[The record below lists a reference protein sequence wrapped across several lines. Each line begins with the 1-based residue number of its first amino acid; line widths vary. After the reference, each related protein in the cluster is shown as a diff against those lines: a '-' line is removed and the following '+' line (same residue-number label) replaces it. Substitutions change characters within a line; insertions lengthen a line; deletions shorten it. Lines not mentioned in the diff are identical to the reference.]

1 MIDKR
6 MLVDTVTIQK
16 PAGEKDGWGKVIYDE
31 PKTLKLVRFDRAVS
45 HTGSGQNRTENNFSV
60 LMVYPKYTPIELDDS
75 WLNGLVND
83 THRDYIIRKIIPQY
97 HPFKYTILCYEV
109 EVI

>member
-16 PAGEKDGWGKVIYDE
+16 PSTVDKWGKETFSE
-31 PKTLKLVRFDRAVS
+31 PIVLKNVRFDRSMS
-45 HTGSGQNRTENNFSV
+45 HTGSGQNRNENNFSV
-60 LMVYPKYTPIELDDS
+60 LMVYPKYTPIKLDDS
-75 WLNGLVND
+75 WLNGRVRDNN
-83 THRDYIIRKIIPQY
+83 RDYIIRKIIPQY
-97 HPFKYTILCYEV
+97 HPFKNTVLCYEV

>member
-16 PAGEKDGWGKVIYDE
+16 PAETDKWGKETYSDPI
-31 PKTLKLVRFDRAVS
+31 TLKNVRFDRSTS
-45 HTGSGQNRTENNFSV
+45 HAGSGQNRSENNFSV
-60 LMVYPKYTPIELDDS
+60 LLVYPKYTPIELDDS
-75 WLNGLVND
+75 WLNGRVND

-97 HPFKYTILCYEV
+97 HPFNHKILCYEI

>member
-16 PAGEKDGWGKVIYDE
+16 PTGEKDGWGKVTYDE
-31 PKTLKLVRFDRAVS
+31 PKTLKPVRFDRAVS

-75 WLNGLVND
+75 WLNGRVND
-83 THRDYIIRKIIPQY
+83 THRNYIIRKIIPQY
-97 HPFKYTILCYEV
+97 HPFKHTILCYEV

>member
-16 PAGEKDGWGKVIYDE
+16 PAELDGWGKQTYSE
-31 PKTLKLVRFDRAVS
+31 PITLKHVRFDRSTA
-45 HTGSGQNRTENNFSV
+45 HTGSGQGRNEHNFSV

-75 WLNGLVND
+75 WLNGRVND

-97 HPFKYTILCYEV
+97 HPFKHNILCYEI

>member
-16 PAGEKDGWGKVIYDE
+16 PAELDGWGKQTYSE
-31 PKTLKLVRFDRAVS
+31 PVTLKYVRFDRSTA
-45 HTGSGQNRTENNFSV
+45 HTGSGQGRNEHNFSV

-75 WLNGLVND
+75 WLNGRVND
-83 THRDYIIRKIIPQY
+83 THRDFIIRKIIPQY
-97 HPFKYTILCYEV
+97 HPFKRTILCYEI

>member
-16 PAGEKDGWGKVIYDE
+16 PASVDKWGKETYSDPI
-31 PKTLKLVRFDRAVS
+31 TLKHVRFDRSVS
-45 HTGSGQNRTENNFSV
+45 HTGSGQSRNENNFSV
-60 LMVYPKYTPIELDDS
+60 LMIYPRYTPIELDNS
-75 WLNGLVND
+75 WVDGRIKDNNQ
-83 THRDYIIRKIIPQY
+83 DYIIRKIIPQY
-97 HPFKYTILCYEV
+97 HPFKHTILCYEV

>member
-16 PAGEKDGWGKVIYDE
+16 PASVDRWGKETYSDPI
-31 PKTLKLVRFDRAVS
+31 TLKDVRFDRSVS
-45 HTGSGQNRTENNFSV
+45 HTGSGQNRNENNFSV
-60 LMVYPKYTPIELDDS
+60 LMVYPKYTPIDLDNS
-75 WLNGLVND
+75 WVDGRVKDNNQ
-83 THRDYIIRKIIPQY
+83 DYIIRKIIPQY
-97 HPFKYTILCYEV
+97 HPFKRTILCYEI

>member
-31 PKTLKLVRFDRAVS
+31 N
-45 HTGSGQNRTENNFSV
+45 HFSV

-75 WLNGLVND
+75 WLNGRVND

-97 HPFKYTILCYEV
+97 HPFKHTILCYEI

>member
-16 PAGEKDGWGKVIYDE
+16 PAETDKWGKETYSDPI
-31 PKTLKLVRFDRAVS
+31 TLKYVRFDRSTS
-45 HTGSGQNRTENNFSV
+45 HTGSGQNRSEDNFSV

-75 WLNGLVND
+75 WLNGRVND
-83 THRDYIIRKIIPQY
+83 THRDFIIRKIIPQH
-97 HPFKYTILCYEV
+97 HPFKHTVLCYEI

>member
-16 PAGEKDGWGKVIYDE
+16 PTDTDKWGKVTYSDPII
-31 PKTLKLVRFDRAVS
+31 LKNVRFDRSVS
-45 HTGSGQNRTENNFSV
+45 HTGSGADRNENNFSV

-75 WLNGLVND
+75 WLNGRISDEN
-83 THRDYIIRKIIPQY
+83 RNYIIRKIIPQY
-97 HPFKYTILCYEV
+97 HPFNNKILCYEV

>member
-16 PAGEKDGWGKVIYDE
+16 TSDVDKWGKETYSDPII
-31 PKTLKLVRFDRAVS
+31 LKNVRFDRSVS
-45 HTGSGQNRTENNFSV
+45 HTGSGQARNEDNYSV
-60 LMVYPKYTPIELDDS
+60 LMIYPKYAPIELDDS
-75 WLNGLVND
+75 WLNGRVND

-97 HPFKYTILCYEV
+97 HPFKHTILCYEV

>member
-16 PAGEKDGWGKVIYDE
+16 PDESDKWGKETYSDPI
-31 PKTLKLVRFDRAVS
+31 TLKYVRFDRSVS
-45 HTGSGQNRTENNFSV
+45 HTGSGADRSENNSSV
-60 LMVYPKYTPIELDDS
+60 LMIYPKYAPIELDDS
-75 WLNGLVND
+75 WLNGRVADEN
-83 THRDYIIRKIIPQY
+83 RNYIIRKIIPQY
-97 HPFKYTILCYEV
+97 HPFKKSILCYEV

>member
-6 MLVDTVTIQK
+6 MLVDAVTIQK

-31 PKTLKLVRFDRAVS
+31 PKTLKPVRFDRAVS
-45 HTGSGQNRTENNFSV
+45 HTGSGQNRTENNLSV

-75 WLNGLVND
+75 WLNGRVND
-83 THRDYIIRKIIPQY
+83 THRDYIIRKIIPQH
-97 HPFKYTILCYEV
+97 HPFKRTILCYEV

>member
-16 PAGEKDGWGKVIYDE
+16 TSDVDKWGKETYSDPI
-31 PKTLKLVRFDRAVS
+31 TLKYVRFDRSVS
-45 HTGSGQNRTENNFSV
+45 HTGSGADRNENNFSV
-60 LMVYPKYTPIELDDS
+60 LMIYPKYTPIELDDS
-75 WLNGLVND
+75 WLNGRVFDESRN
-83 THRDYIIRKIIPQY
+83 YIIRKIIPQY
-97 HPFKYTILCYEV
+97 HPFNNKILCYEV

>member
-16 PAGEKDGWGKVIYDE
+16 PASVDKWGKETYSDPI
-31 PKTLKLVRFDRAVS
+31 TLKHVRFDRSVS
-45 HTGSGQNRTENNFSV
+45 HTGSGQNRNENNFSV
-60 LMVYPKYTPIELDDS
+60 LRVYPRYTPIELDNS
-75 WLNGLVND
+75 WVDGRIKDNNQ
-83 THRDYIIRKIIPQY
+83 DYIIRKVIPQY
-97 HPFKYTILCYEV
+97 HPFKHTILCYEI

>member
-16 PAGEKDGWGKVIYDE
+16 PASVDKWGKETYSDHI
-31 PKTLKLVRFDRAVS
+31 TLKNVRFDRSTS
-45 HTGSGQNRTENNFSV
+45 HTGSGQSRNENNFSV
-60 LMVYPKYTPIELDDS
+60 LMIYPEYTPIKLDNS
-75 WLNGLVND
+75 WVDGRVND

-97 HPFKYTILCYEV
+97 HPFNHKILCYEI

>member
-16 PAGEKDGWGKVIYDE
+16 LSDVDKWGKETYSDPII
-31 PKTLKLVRFDRAVS
+31 LKHVRFDRSVS
-45 HTGSGQNRTENNFSV
+45 HIGSGQGRNEDNFSV
-60 LMVYPKYTPIELDDS
+60 LMVYPKYTPVELDDS
-75 WLNGLVND
+75 WLNGRVSDEN
-83 THRDYIIRKIIPQY
+83 RNYIIRKIIPQY
-97 HPFKYTILCYEV
+97 HPLKHTILCYEV

>member
-16 PAGEKDGWGKVIYDE
+16 PSGEKDGWGKVIYDE
-31 PKTLKLVRFDRAVS
+31 PKTLKPVRFDRSVS
-45 HTGSGQNRTENNFSV
+45 HTGSGQNRNENNFSV
-60 LMVYPKYTPIELDDS
+60 LMVYTKYTPIELDDS
-75 WLNGLVND
+75 WLNGRVND

-97 HPFKYTILCYEV
+97 HPFNHKILCYEV
-109 EVI
+109 EVV

>member
-16 PAGEKDGWGKVIYDE
+16 PASVDEWGKKTYSE
-31 PKTLKLVRFDRAVS
+31 PITLKNVRFDRSVS
-45 HTGSGQNRTENNFSV
+45 HTGSGQNRNENNFSV
-60 LMVYPKYTPIELDDS
+60 LMVYPKYTPIDLDNS
-75 WLNGLVND
+75 WADGRVKDNNQ
-83 THRDYIIRKIIPQY
+83 DYIIRKVIPQY
-97 HPFKYTILCYEV
+97 HPFKRTILCYEV

>member
-16 PAGEKDGWGKVIYDE
+16 PSSVDKWGKETFSE
-31 PKTLKLVRFDRAVS
+31 PITLKNVRFDRSMS
-45 HTGSGQNRTENNFSV
+45 HIGSGQNRNENKTSV
-60 LMVYPKYTPIELDDS
+60 LLVYPKITPIELDDS
-75 WLNGLVND
+75 WLGGRVD
-83 THRDYIIRKIIPQY
+83 EAFIIRKIIPQY
-97 HPFKYTILCYEV
+97 HPFKKTVLCYEV

>member
-16 PAGEKDGWGKVIYDE
+16 PASVDKWGKETYSDPI
-31 PKTLKLVRFDRAVS
+31 TLKNVRFDRSVS
-45 HTGSGQNRTENNFSV
+45 HTGSGQNRSENNFSV
-60 LMVYPKYTPIELDDS
+60 LLVYPKYTPIDLDNS
-75 WLNGLVND
+75 WVDGRVKDNNK
-83 THRDYIIRKIIPQY
+83 DYIIRKIIPQY
-97 HPFKYTILCYEV
+97 HPLNHKILCYEI

>member
-16 PAGEKDGWGKVIYDE
+16 PAEVDKWGKETYSDPI
-31 PKTLKLVRFDRAVS
+31 TLKNVRFDRSTS
-45 HTGSGQNRTENNFSV
+45 HTGSGQSRNENNFSV
-60 LMVYPKYTPIELDDS
+60 LMIYPEYTPIKLDNS
-75 WLNGLVND
+75 WVDGQVND

-97 HPFKYTILCYEV
+97 HPFKHTILCYEV